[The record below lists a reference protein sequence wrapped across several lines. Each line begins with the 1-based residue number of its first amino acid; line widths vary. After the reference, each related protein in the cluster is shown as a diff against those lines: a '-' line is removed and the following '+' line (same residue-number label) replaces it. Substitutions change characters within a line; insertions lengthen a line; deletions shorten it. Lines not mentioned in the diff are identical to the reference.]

1 MSKKTRIIVGIFL
14 VILISL
20 KYILKNILPDSNI
33 FDFISGMLA
42 GLILAIIFSFMLKK
56 RGAY

>member
-20 KYILKNILPDSNI
+20 KYILKNILPDSNT

-42 GLILAIIFSFMLKK
+42 GLILALIFSFMLKK

>member
-20 KYILKNILPDSNI
+20 KYILKNILPDSNT